1 MTLYVP
7 HRYRFKWSAVADLTV
22 VPTSCVDPLGPHLH
36 DRREIAAQKTRR
48 PRPPQPVP
56 TDPAERSIERVAE
69 RKKGTTRANR
79 PRPPPPDWLRR
90 RCLPRRE
97 TRCTCADTT
106 SVIAE
111 HDELPRAPVESTR
124 CSQIMCVLVGHRS
137 QIRKNLSAR
146 QRTIVGALEAGV
158 TGDKS

>member
-79 PRPPPPDWLRR
+79 PRPP
-90 RCLPRRE
+90 
-97 TRCTCADTT
+97 AT
-106 SVIAE
+106 SAVIAAARNTLHVRRHNE
-111 HDELPRAPVESTR
+111 R
-124 CSQIMCVLVGHRS
+124 HR
-137 QIRKNLSAR
+137 
-146 QRTIVGALEAGV
+146 
-158 TGDKS
+158 